1 MELVTFMYILFQIPL
16 QILCIL
22 DDSTQVSM
30 SGLLPPAPHGTP
42 ASDTRISC
50 VEQRRGHGG
59 STGQLLY
66 QSHLY
71 THIKFSFAQFAH
83 CTASSSSAAAS
94 AVQFNKHYS
103 YPLFCKTQG
112 PVSLGQNKAYIKA
125 KLSTPSASNKGLI
138 IIERNPY
145 KMCKDYNQRSMLTN
159 I

>member
-16 QILCIL
+16 QILSIL

-59 STGQLLY
+59 STEQLVY

-71 THIKFSFAQFAH
+71 TDIKFSFAQFAH

-112 PVSLGQNKAYIKA
+112 PVSLGQNKAYIIS
-125 KLSTPSASNKGLI
+125 KLNCPHPQPASKGL
-138 IIERNPY
+138 
-145 KMCKDYNQRSMLTN
+145 S
-159 I
+159 

>member
-1 MELVTFMYILFQIPL
+1 MYILFQIPL
-16 QILCIL
+16 QILSIH

-30 SGLLPPAPHGTP
+30 SRLLPPAPHGTP
-42 ASDTRISC
+42 ATDTRISC

-59 STGQLLY
+59 SGGQLVY

-71 THIKFSFAQFAH
+71 TDIKFSFAQFAH

-112 PVSLGQNKAYIKA
+112 LVSLGQNKAYIKA

-159 I
+159 IQTSL